1 LKMQAFARQIK
12 ELRGAGSSEK
22 LSATLAK
29 SDASKMPLQS
39 ITDILSELDPEIDS
53 VAFLFLLHAALALN
67 GNNTEALLTGMYFNH
82 FCAFFGAA
90 GSHSSDAL
98 DRDRLYTVARTITDA
113 CTKVR
118 SSPHVLA
125 AAQAICKFV
134 ASSQRVLSTI
144 SQLHIDALQLTLLG
158 ASLSPLAQHTSVLR
172 AVLPIMSDDILFPF
186 EDTPAA
192 PQKSD
197 SKEKSLRIQ
206 EHVLAYFYYSGC
218 VFCGLSNFESAADR
232 FFLCVSAG
240 GHIVQSKEQRDSFGR
255 EHTAAVQHEIVDA
268 AQKKLVLACLLS
280 DNDDLSCLKHIPVP
294 PARAYN
300 SSDDSLVTTFSSCRK
315 GKGSLTTLRQMIT
328 RNYEVFERDGNVELV
343 MRLQDAFLLHI
354 IRAQSSIHDA
364 VNVLQLCQ
372 DLNLPDSVK
381 IPDCIQTLIDQG
393 KLKATLQGNKL
404 TFSHETDGSAELRLK
419 ALSARAVSLEQQ
431 LQHEVRRTEL
441 QRSKVTV
448 GRP

>member
-1 LKMQAFARQIK
+1 MQGLVRDIK
-12 ELRGAGSSEK
+12 GLRGAESSAQ

-29 SDASKMPLQS
+29 SDAPKMSLQS
-39 ITDILSELDPEIDS
+39 ITDILGELNPEIDS
-53 VAFLFLLHAALALN
+53 VAFLFFLHAALALN
-67 GNNTEALLTGMYFNH
+67 GNSTEALLTGMYFNH

-90 GSHSSDAL
+90 GSRSSDAL
-98 DRDRLYTVARTITDA
+98 DRDRLYTVSRTVTDA

-118 SSPHVLA
+118 SSQHVLA

-144 SQLHIDALQLTLLG
+144 SQLHVDALQLTLLG
-158 ASLSPLAQHTSVLR
+158 ASLSPLAQHASALST
-172 AVLPIMSDDILFPF
+172 ALPIMSDDILFPF

-240 GHIVQSKEQRDSFGR
+240 GHGIAQSKEQRDSFGR
-255 EHTAAVQHEIVDA
+255 EHAVAVQHEIVDA

-300 SSDDSLVTTFSSCRK
+300 SSDDSLVTAFSSCRK
-315 GKGSLTTLRQMIT
+315 GKGSLAALRQMIT
-328 RNYEVFERDGNVELV
+328 RNYEFFEKDGNVELV

-364 VNVLQLCQ
+364 VDVLQLCQ

-381 IPDCIQTLIDQG
+381 IPDCIQTLIDQ
-393 KLKATLQGNKL
+393 
-404 TFSHETDGSAELRLK
+404 
-419 ALSARAVSLEQQ
+419 
-431 LQHEVRRTEL
+431 VRFR
-441 QRSKVTV
+441 RKVCN
-448 GRP
+448 P